1 MKYALAALTAL
12 VSIASLTYATQAAA
26 SNRGLLADLPCPYGG
41 AGNPNPLAWGPTTGS
56 SPFNPGAPTANAA
69 TLVAGS
75 NEVVNPNQ
83 DGLAFTAAT
92 QYVWYTNPIPNATTN
107 CGSNQAAPDPIE
119 QVINYTLASGSNGG
133 LTLASGD
140 HEILFN
146 YNTAENPTLAS
157 TAGVASFTM
166 GGITYTSTGS
176 LLPTSTDNDFLFDST
191 GKLLGALTLD
201 ANGDAVLTANAIPT
215 GWTSSSGGG
224 GTVSAPEIDL
234 TLAISGF
241 TLLAG
246 FLAVLRG
253 QRRTV
258 NVDSSR

>member
-1 MKYALAALTAL
+1 MKYNFAALTAL
-12 VSIASLTYATQAAA
+12 VSIASLTCATHAEAGG
-26 SNRGLLADLPCPYGG
+26 RGLLADLPCPYGG
-41 AGNPNPLAWGPTTGS
+41 AGNPNPLAWGPTSGS

-75 NEVVNPNQ
+75 NEVMNNNQ

-92 QYVWYTNPIPNATTN
+92 QYVWYTNPIPNAATN
-107 CGSNQAAPDPIE
+107 CGSNQTAPDPIE

-133 LTLASGD
+133 LTLAAGD
-140 HEILFN
+140 HEVLFN
-146 YNTAENPTLAS
+146 YNTLENPTLAT

-166 GGITYTSTGS
+166 GGVTYTSTGS

-201 ANGDAVLTANAIPT
+201 NGNAVLTANAIPT
-215 GWTSSSGGG
+215 GWTASSGG
-224 GTVSAPEIDL
+224 GTVSAPEIDS

-241 TLLAG
+241 TVLAG
-246 FLAVLRG
+246 FLAVMRG
-253 QRRTV
+253 GRRTV
-258 NVDSSR
+258 KVVSSR